1 MRVGFLEDRTGR
13 FYKRIFVGG
22 GTVNILSHL
31 GSSGVSLWESFFFFL
46 IYNYNIY
53 EYKCMREGPAHQGC
67 WLQKGRASEPPLV
80 DIFLCLIWG
89 NGRS

>member
-1 MRVGFLEDRTGR
+1 MRAGFLEDRTGR

-22 GTVNILSHL
+22 GTVNVLSHL

-53 EYKCMREGPAHQGC
+53 MNIDVCERGACTSGV
-67 WLQKGRASEPPLV
+67 LASEGKGLRISP
-80 DIFLCLIWG
+80 C
-89 NGRS
+89 

>member
-1 MRVGFLEDRTGR
+1 MRAGFLEDCTGR

-22 GTVNILSHL
+22 GTVNVLSHL

-53 EYKCMREGPAHQGC
+53 EYKCM
-67 WLQKGRASEPPLV
+67 
-80 DIFLCLIWG
+80 
-89 NGRS
+89 

>member
-31 GSSGVSLWESFFFFL
+31 GSSGVSLWESFFFL

-53 EYKCMREGPAHQGC
+53 EYKCM
-67 WLQKGRASEPPLV
+67 
-80 DIFLCLIWG
+80 
-89 NGRS
+89 